1 MNFLSILSTLVH
13 LIPFVC
19 TLKLKMKRLEM
30 KLTEKF
36 GKRLKELRKKAGLS
50 QQNLAELV
58 GMESSN
64 NISKLEAGEQLP
76 KKENLEQICNAL
88 KIEVK
93 ELFDFGHIKT
103 REELISDL
111 NETIKKTSLKDLQY
125 FKKIIDA
132 YLETK

>member
-1 MNFLSILSTLVH
+1 
-13 LIPFVC
+13 
-19 TLKLKMKRLEM
+19 M

-76 KKENLEQICNAL
+76 KKENLEKICKAL
-88 KIEVK
+88 NVEAK
-93 ELFDFGHIKT
+93 ELFEFGHLKT
-103 REELISDL
+103 KEELVKNLSNLIEKMS
-111 NETIKKTSLKDLQY
+111 IKDLQY
-125 FKKIIDA
+125 LKKIIDA
-132 YLETK
+132 YLEAK